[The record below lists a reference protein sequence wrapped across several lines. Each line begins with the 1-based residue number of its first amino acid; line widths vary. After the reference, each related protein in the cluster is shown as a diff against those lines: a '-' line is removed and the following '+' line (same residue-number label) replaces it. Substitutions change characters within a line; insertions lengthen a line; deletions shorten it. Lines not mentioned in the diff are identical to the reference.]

1 MNKKYFF
8 NLFPNEDEFLIASIW
23 EDISLCLEIDY
34 PVYGTVFLPPQI
46 WTKLYKVCSSINL
59 DVHTFGLTPY
69 SEKQLAI
76 FTPKN
81 FDSSLLEKVVTY
93 FKIDATN
100 KFKSLQHKDFLGTIM
115 SLGLKR
121 ETLGD
126 IIVKDNIGYCVALN
140 NIFNIIKDNL
150 NQISTI
156 PIDIDTI
163 STSEIPQL
171 EFKEIIDTVSSF
183 RLDSIIASIANASR
197 NISTNLIE
205 SGDVFI
211 NYNAEKSKNKIVS
224 IGSVITIRKIGKFI
238 LEKNLGENKKGK
250 FKILIKQ
257 YI

>member
-46 WTKLYKVCSSINL
+46 WTKLYEVCSSINL

-211 NYNAEKSKNKIVS
+211 NYNAEKSKNKVIN